1 MSKLVIFYVYKKSG
15 NFKSYQIIEKTKEE
29 LEPILKTFNLKEG
42 NPVLAH
48 VVTNQHVIDA
58 IIQKE
63 DCDTVSVRVRDLKDE
78 LRDLSNDIE
87 SIRSSVDGLIR
98 FVKGYED
105 E

>member
-1 MSKLVIFYVYKKSG
+1 MNKNVIFYVYKESG
-15 NFKSYQIIEKTKEE
+15 NFKSYQIIEKTREE
-29 LEPILKTFNLKEG
+29 LAPIIKTLNEREG
-42 NPVLAH
+42 QVVLAH

-58 IIQKE
+58 IIRKE
-63 DCDTVSVRVRDLKDE
+63 DVDTVSGRVEELKDE
-78 LRDLSNDIE
+78 LRDLSRDIE